1 MKVPTIESLNKTF
14 AFSKGNNYLIFK
26 EGKGN
31 IPVIEIKNKS
41 SSAVISLQG
50 AHLLSWIPNNEDDVI
65 WLSEDAVFSP
75 SKSIRGGIPICWPW
89 FGAHESNKD
98 FPAHGFA
105 RTVFWN
111 VKEVKR
117 ISDDETCIV
126 FSLETKKLDNIHLMW
141 PMDTIVEYSLTISK
155 TLTLELKT
163 INSSKSDITIGQAL
177 HTYFNVEDVS
187 STTVYGL
194 EGKKYLDKPDNF
206 KVKTQEGVINFNSE
220 VDRVYLETS
229 DDIIID
235 DTKRKILIKK
245 QGSQSTVVWN
255 PWEKVAQTMGD
266 LGCNG
271 YLKMLCVESANAASD
286 TVEIKPGK
294 FHALSVTYKLASL

>member
-1 MKVPTIESLNKTF
+1 MKVPTIEVLNKSF
-14 AFSKGNNYLIFK
+14 AFSKGNNYLTFE
-26 EGKGN
+26 EGKAN
-31 IPVIEIKNKS
+31 IPIIKIKNYT

-50 AHLLSWIPNNEDDVI
+50 AHLLSWVPNNADDVI
-65 WLSEDAVFSP
+65 WLSDDAIFSP

-89 FGAHESNKD
+89 FGAHESNTD

-111 VKEVKR
+111 VKEVKQ

-126 FSLETKKLDNIHLMW
+126 FSLETKNIDNIRTMW
-141 PMDTIVEYSLTISK
+141 PMDTVAEYSVTISK
-155 TLTLELKT
+155 SLTLELKT
-163 INSSKSDITIGQAL
+163 INNSKSDITIGQAL

-194 EGKKYLDKPDNF
+194 EGKKYLDKPDDF
-206 KVKTQEGVINFNSE
+206 KVKTQQGAINFNSE
-220 VDRVYLETS
+220 VDRVYLETP

-235 DTKRKILIKK
+235 NAKRKIRIKK

-255 PWEKVAQTMGD
+255 PWEKVAKIMGD
-266 LGCNG
+266 LGVNG

-286 TVEIKPGK
+286 TVKIKPGK
-294 FHALSVTYKLASL
+294 FHTLTVNYKQESL